1 MKQLELPSHRDEDNS
16 PESSPGTPRSYSRL
30 EGRKASRKKAP
41 VDFRKVAYEPSAE
54 APNALISNKPKTKQ
68 DRSTIQVV
76 LSKHFIFTSL
86 PDEYLLILINTMKFY
101 RLPANE
107 LVFEQNQP
115 AMHFFVLATGLLD
128 VVVNGRSVNTIK
140 PGEGFGELALLHD
153 TPRSAT
159 IKTLQPCALW
169 AVDRISFRKMLQ
181 AVNAHNYEENKAFI
195 NSIGLFSALTNSQ
208 KEALLNALATHKFA
222 VGHRIVNEGD
232 PGDLFYIIK
241 DGVVSCTKGGVEIRR
256 LAKGEFFGEQA
267 LLYGSTRTATV
278 TAVGG
283 DVKCLSVGRADLV
296 QVLGSQLQHI
306 IYRNTQR
313 MAFEKSKILKRLN
326 KQQADKLIK
335 CMQVSTYR
343 TGEVVIQKGHPK
355 GTVLWVV
362 LKGALRTAN
371 TQEVAPTLTC
381 IGEDALVNSP
391 DGSIIEDDYIAIGD
405 EVHIADISRS
415 GFENCIGGALEQATV
430 NNEAL
435 NVLRRVQ
442 LLRALSSDRLNALAG
457 ALQVVEYVDGQVI
470 VQQHNRGDTF
480 FIIKSGTV
488 DVFKDGVNIRSIT
501 KLDYF
506 GERSVLFDDFRSA
519 TIVAKGPVSCWTLQ
533 KNDFLQTI
541 DERIRLQLMRRIE
554 LQDDT
559 ITFSNLVVVKTL
571 GKGMFGNVFLCVNP
585 VKNTYYALKTVSRRK
600 VHMYDIHENIL
611 QERRILLQLDHV
623 FIVKLVKTFKDE
635 KRLYLLLE
643 FVKGQDLFDVIRI
656 LGLLTDEDAKFYA
669 ASLVLMIEHLHER
682 DIIYRDLKPEN
693 IMVDDEGYL
702 RLIDFGT
709 AKIVHGR
716 TYTVVG
722 TPHYMAPEVIMGK
735 GYGLAADLYSI
746 GVIVYELLCNGVPF
760 GEDEEDPYTIYERV
774 LEHHLVFPSI
784 VPAKFPARP
793 LIEQLLHEN
802 PAMRSGGSI
811 DNLKANQWF
820 KDMDWVPFTQDVL
833 ISKQLKPPFIPNVS
847 NISYET
853 ESALKRRQFMEIIDV
868 STRQKEELA
877 DGDVGGV
884 KPKHP
889 LREGWDKEF

>member
-1 MKQLELPSHRDEDNS
+1 MKQLDIPQGHSS
-16 PESSPGTPRSYSRL
+16 SSPDSSPRTPSEGSPRL
-30 EGRKASRKKAP
+30 EGRKASRKRAP
-41 VDFRKVAYEPSAE
+41 IDFRSVASEPAIE
-54 APNALISNKPKTKQ
+54 APNALISNKPKTIQ
-68 DRSTIQVV
+68 DRATIQAA

-86 PDEYLLILINTMKFY
+86 PEEYRLILINTMKFY
-101 RLPANE
+101 RLAANE

-115 AMHFFVLATGLLD
+115 AMHFFVLATGRLD
-128 VVVNGRSVNTIK
+128 VVINGRSVNNIK
-140 PGEGFGELALLHD
+140 PGWGFGELALLHD

-159 IKTLQPCALW
+159 IKTLEPCALW
-169 AVDRISFRKMLQ
+169 AVDRISFRKMLK
-181 AVNAHNYEENKAFI
+181 AVNAHNYEENKTFI
-195 NSIGLFSALTNSQ
+195 NSIGLFSALTNAQ

-222 VGHRIVNEGD
+222 TGDKIVNEGD
-232 PGDLFYIIK
+232 PGDLLYIIK

-283 DVKCLSVGRADLV
+283 EAKCLSIGRDDLV

-313 MAFEKSKILKRLN
+313 MAFEKSDILKLLN
-326 KQQADKLIK
+326 KQQADKLINR
-335 CMQVSTYR
+335 MHVNTYT
-343 TGEVVIQKGHPK
+343 TGEIVIQQGEPR
-355 GTVLWVV
+355 GTKLWIV
-362 LKGALRTAN
+362 LKGALRTISHL
-371 TQEVAPTLTC
+371 EVVPTLSC
-381 IGEDALVNSP
+381 VGENSLTKP
-391 DGSIIEDDYIAIGD
+391 PEGIFEADYIAVG
-405 EVHIADISRS
+405 EQVHVADISREE
-415 GFENCIGGALEQATV
+415 FEECIGGALEQATV

-435 NVLRRVQ
+435 NVIKRVQ
-442 LLRALSSDRLNALAG
+442 LLRALSSDRLNALVR
-457 ALQVVEYVDGQVI
+457 ALQVVEYMDGQVI

-488 DVFKDGVNIRSIT
+488 DVIKDGVNIRSIT

-519 TIVAKGPVSCWTLQ
+519 TIVANGSVSCWTLL
-533 KNDFLQTI
+533 KDDFLQTI

-559 ITFSNLVVVKTL
+559 ISFSNLVVVKTL

-585 VKNTYYALKTVSRRK
+585 DKNTFYALKTVTRRK

-643 FVKGQDLFDVIRI
+643 FVKGMDLFDVIRRM
-656 LGLLTDEDAKFYA
+656 GLLTDADTKFYA
-669 ASLVLMIEHLHER
+669 ASLILMIEHLHER

-735 GYGLAADLYSI
+735 GYGLSADLYSI
-746 GVIVYELLCNGVPF
+746 GIIVYELICGQVPF
-760 GEDEEDPYTIYERV
+760 GEDEDDPYNIYERV
-774 LEHHLVFPSI
+774 LEHRLVFPQFLDSQF
-784 VPAKFPARP
+784 PAKPI
-793 LIEQLLHEN
+793 IEQLLNQN

-811 DNLKANQWF
+811 DNLKANKWL
-820 KDMDWVPFTQDVL
+820 KDMDWVL
-833 ISKQLKPPFIPNVS
+833 
-847 NISYET
+847 
-853 ESALKRRQFMEIIDV
+853 
-868 STRQKEELA
+868 ST
-877 DGDVGGV
+877 
-884 KPKHP
+884 
-889 LREGWDKEF
+889 

>member
-1 MKQLELPSHRDEDNS
+1 MKQLEIPSGH
-16 PESSPGTPRSYSRL
+16 SSPSQDSSPRTPPDGFPRL
-30 EGRKASRKKAP
+30 EGRKASRKRAP
-41 VDFRKVAYEPSAE
+41 VDFRKVATEPSVE

-68 DRSTIQVV
+68 DRSTIQAA

-86 PDEYLLILINTMKFY
+86 PEEYRLILINSMKFY

-107 LVFEQNQP
+107 LVFEQNQS
-115 AMHFFVLATGLLD
+115 AMHFFVLATGRLD
-128 VVVNGRSVNTIK
+128 VVINGRSVNNIK

-159 IKTLQPCALW
+159 IRTLEPCALW

-181 AVNAHNYEENKAFI
+181 AVNAHNYEENKTFI
-195 NSIGLFSALTNSQ
+195 NSIGLFSALTNGQ
-208 KEALLNALATHKFA
+208 KEALLNALATHRFA
-222 VGHRIVNEGD
+222 TGHRIVNEGD
-232 PGDLFYIIK
+232 PGDLLYIIK

-283 DVKCLSVGRADLV
+283 EAKCLSIGREDLV

-313 MAFEKSKILKRLN
+313 MAFEKSDILKRLN
-326 KQQADKLIK
+326 KQQADKLINR
-335 CMQVSTYR
+335 MHVNTYT
-343 TGEVVIQKGHPK
+343 TGEIVIQQGQPR
-355 GTVLWVV
+355 GTMLWVV
-362 LKGALRTAN
+362 LKGVLRTS
-371 TQEVAPTLTC
+371 QEAIPTLSC
-381 IGEDALVNSP
+381 VGENSLTKP
-391 DGSIIEDDYIAIGD
+391 PEGLFEYDYIAMG
-405 EVHIADISRS
+405 EQVHVADISREE
-415 GFENCIGGALEQATV
+415 FEDCIGGALEQATV

-435 NVLRRVQ
+435 NVIKRVQ
-442 LLRALSSDRLNALAG
+442 LLRALSSDRLNALVG
-457 ALQVVEYVDGQVI
+457 ALQVVEYSDGQVI

-488 DVFKDGVNIRSIT
+488 DVFKDSVNIRSIT

-519 TIVAKGPVSCWTLQ
+519 TIMANGPVSCWTLH
-533 KNDFLQTI
+533 KDDFLQII

-559 ITFSNLVVVKTL
+559 ISFSNLVVVKTL

-585 VKNTYYALKTVSRRK
+585 EKNTFYALKTVTRRK

-643 FVKGQDLFDVIRI
+643 FVKGMDLFDVIRKM
-656 LGLLTDEDAKFYA
+656 GLLTDADTKFYA
-669 ASLVLMIEHLHER
+669 ASLILMLEHLHER

-709 AKIVHGR
+709 AKIVQGR
-716 TYTVVG
+716 TYTIVG

-735 GYGLAADLYSI
+735 GYGLSADLYSI
-746 GVIVYELLCNGVPF
+746 GIIVYELICGQVPF
-760 GEDEEDPYTIYERV
+760 GEDEDDPYTIYERV
-774 LEHHLVFPSI
+774 LEHRLTFPQFLDSM
-784 VPAKFPARP
+784 FPARP
-793 LIEQLLHEN
+793 MIEQLLNQN

-811 DNLKANQWF
+811 DILKANKWL
-820 KDMDWVPFTQDVL
+820 KDMDWVG
-833 ISKQLKPPFIPNVS
+833 S
-847 NISYET
+847 
-853 ESALKRRQFMEIIDV
+853 M
-868 STRQKEELA
+868 
-877 DGDVGGV
+877 
-884 KPKHP
+884 
-889 LREGWDKEF
+889 